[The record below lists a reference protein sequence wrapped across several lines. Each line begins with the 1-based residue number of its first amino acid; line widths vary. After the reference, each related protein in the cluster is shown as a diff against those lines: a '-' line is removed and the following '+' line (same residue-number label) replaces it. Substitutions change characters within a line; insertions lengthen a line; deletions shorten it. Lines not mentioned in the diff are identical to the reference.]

1 MPRKKRAYK
10 KHPVLPDYKYSST
23 LVSKLINIVM
33 KDGKKLKAQNIVYAA
48 LDLVKQKT
56 NKDPLEVLTKAIEN
70 LKPSLEVRPR
80 RVGGATYQVPIE
92 VRPER
97 ALSLA
102 IRWLVKSCRE
112 VQGRPMY
119 QKLADEIINAYNE
132 TGNAIKKKIEM
143 HKMAEAN
150 KAFAHYRW

>member
-1 MPRKKRAYK
+1 MRKKKAYK
-10 KHPVLPDYKYSST
+10 KHVVLPDYKYNSV
-23 LVSKLINIVM
+23 LVSKLINIIL
-33 KDGKKLKAQNIVYAA
+33 KDGKKLKAQNILYKA
-48 LDLVKQKT
+48 LELVKEKT
-56 NKDPLEVLTKAIEN
+56 KKDPIEVLEKAIEN
-70 LKPSLEVRPR
+70 LKPQLEVRSR

-102 IRWLVKSCRE
+102 LRWLVNACRE
-112 VQGRPMY
+112 QQGRPMF

-132 TGNAIKKKIEM
+132 TGNAIKKKIET

-150 KAFAHYRW
+150 RAFAHYRW